1 MVSLRR
7 FSDDRVGFAGEISVM
22 TDRMRGYRAWI
33 DDRRLA
39 GDNRAGSWAR
49 AEARRRQLRFVRDS
63 WRWLA
68 AAVVA
73 ATAFT
78 AGVAWLAPAGFW
90 RGLAVGGVGTSAIAT
105 LFVLLIEVTGTA
117 AVSMGSTAEQWT
129 ASELRPLRKQGWVLI
144 NRFLLDRGG
153 DIDHLLIGP
162 AGIVVAETK
171 WRSSGW
177 TLRPPAPEVREAMQR
192 VSRSAHRIGNWDPV
206 KKAGC
211 PVQPVLF
218 LWGRRADEPA
228 EATREYLDI
237 GPVAVIRGTRAAAH
251 WRERAVRADRMLAD
265 PVVAAL
271 AREIREHLRKRD
283 EHEAARQ
290 TVPPTFQRLYWTA
303 SGCCVVG
310 VTGMMAM
317 IEPLSH
323 RLDAIAVVV
332 AAIAVALGIYLR
344 RFRAVKLFADA
355 WLAGVVGVGVLA
367 LVLVAVV

>member
-1 MVSLRR
+1 
-7 FSDDRVGFAGEISVM
+7 
-22 TDRMRGYRAWI
+22 
-33 DDRRLA
+33 
-39 GDNRAGSWAR
+39 
-49 AEARRRQLRFVRDS
+49 
-63 WRWLA
+63 
-68 AAVVA
+68 
-73 ATAFT
+73 
-78 AGVAWLAPAGFW
+78 
-90 RGLAVGGVGTSAIAT
+90 LAVGGVGTSAIAT

-177 TLRPPAPEVREAMQR
+177 TLRPPAPEAREAMQR

-251 WRERAVRADRMLAD
+251 WRERAVQSDRMLAD

-290 TVPPTFQRLYWTA
+290 PVPPTFQRLYWTA
-303 SGCCVVG
+303 SGCCVAG
-310 VTGMMAM
+310 VTGMMA
-317 IEPLSH
+317 ILEPLSH
-323 RLDAIAVVV
+323 RLDAIAVLV
-332 AAIAVALGIYLR
+332 AAIAVALGMYVR
-344 RFRAVKLFADA
+344 RFRTVKLFADA